1 MLEFVFVF
9 LCSQPPSV
17 SVVRICV
24 NRRAPPDQRRGRGA
38 SSKWA
43 VVPTDR
49 RLFESAGRFLPW
61 NCTTCSGPMGRQVP
75 LHGNW
80 PVRNGWILSSSAV
93 LELFVLEH
101 DCKSWPH
108 RLFLAGR
115 LRLQSPQRLAL
126 GPRGDRTRHKSWER
140 WDQAQTGPV
149 SSRGDSTGSA
159 HTGSASHSHTGS
171 AHTGSASHR

>member
-61 NCTTCSGPMGRQVP
+61 NCTTCSDPRGRQVP

-93 LELFVLEH
+93 LEQI
-101 DCKSWPH
+101 
-108 RLFLAGR
+108 LFLNM
-115 LRLQSPQRLAL
+115 
-126 GPRGDRTRHKSWER
+126 T
-140 WDQAQTGPV
+140 V
-149 SSRGDSTGSA
+149 SHG
-159 HTGSASHSHTGS
+159 HTGFFWLVGCDFSHPNDWP
-171 AHTGSASHR
+171 